1 MGRLY
6 KNEEV
11 FQRVREERNFPKALK
26 IRRAKLMGLIQ
37 RHNNLLGRIIVET
50 IERKNIRE
58 RSLFEYISYI
68 YISMIE
74 IWGVKI

>member
-6 KNEEV
+6 KNKEV
-11 FQRVREERNFPKALK
+11 FQRVREERNFLKALK

-58 RSLFEYISYI
+58 RSLFEYISR
-68 YISMIE
+68 
-74 IWGVKI
+74 